1 MRRGLS
7 PMNQDPLAKVVLS
20 ERFTLSVQERT
31 LYCEGEPVKVG
42 ARALEI
48 LLVLSEKP
56 GHLVSKQELLARV
69 WPNQHVDETALR
81 VHLSALRRLLVSD
94 GEDRKLIVNES
105 GRGYRLVPPAFHPAD
120 GLVARQRLKST
131 LPLAVA
137 SLIGRQAMVTRC
149 TDILAARRLL
159 TLTGPGGIG
168 KTTLAVAAA
177 SAFATVHDMPVLFL
191 DLADMADAGALRA
204 ELARQLGLFD
214 LERGSLRDLAEVISA
229 SSLLIVL
236 DTCEHLID
244 TAATFAENLLGM
256 LPNLVILATSRE
268 PLRAAGEWVLHVPP
282 LGLPQGDAEGGPRSL
297 LHPPAVRLFIE
308 RAQAV
313 CPDFAPSSAELLQ
326 VNHICLQLDG
336 MPLAIEMAAARL
348 ATHTLSELAR
358 LLSQGLSVLVSGRRT
373 APARHRTLVTNLD
386 WSFNLLGDEERDVFD
401 RLCVFNGA
409 FSMKDAIDVVGTIG
423 MGTDRIVC
431 TITALVE
438 KSLVMAQQVGTETR
452 YSLLKTLR
460 HYGLRHAMGNAAW
473 REASRNHARRVLS
486 LTQGGAKRLADDR
499 ADTLPAL
506 IEDVRS
512 ALAWAAG
519 RQGDPEL
526 ATALFGSASRLFFD
540 LSLPITCLDLR
551 ATKTSLSATNSA
563 RMLVQQGRCGD
574 ARRVITQAGATVLRM
589 KDAVPV
595 CEPRMILAD
604 LG

>member
-1 MRRGLS
+1 
-7 PMNQDPLAKVVLS
+7 MNQDPLAKVVLS

-31 LYCEGEPVKVG
+31 LYCDGEPVKVG

-56 GHLVSKQELLARV
+56 GHLVSKQDLLARV

-81 VHLSALRRLLVSD
+81 VHLSALRRLLMSD
-94 GEDRKLIVNES
+94 GDDRKLIVNES
-105 GRGYRLVPPAFHPAD
+105 GRGYRLVPPAFDRAD
-120 GLVARQRLKST
+120 GLVIPQRLKST

-137 SLIGRQAMVTRC
+137 SLIGRQTMVTRC

-177 SAFATVHDMPVLFL
+177 SAFATAHDMPVLFL
-191 DLADMADAGALRA
+191 DLADMADAGAIRM
-204 ELARQLGLFD
+204 ELARQLGLVD
-214 LERGSLRDLAEVISA
+214 LERASLRDVADVIGSLN
-229 SSLLIVL
+229 LLIVL

-244 TAATFAENLLGM
+244 TAATFAENLLGL

-282 LGLPQGDAEGGPRSL
+282 LGLPQGGVESGPRSL

-326 VNHICLQLDG
+326 INHICQQLDG

-373 APARHRTLVTNLD
+373 APARHRTLIANFD
-386 WSFNLLGDEERDVFD
+386 WGLNLLGDEERDVFD

-409 FSMKDAIDVVGTIG
+409 FSMMDAIEVVGTTR
-423 MGTDRIVC
+423 MDADRIVC

-438 KSLVMAQQVGTETR
+438 KSLIMAQQEGTQTR
-452 YSLLKTLR
+452 YSLLKTLQ
-460 HYGLRHAMGNAAW
+460 HYGLRHAIGSAAW

-499 ADTLPAL
+499 PETLPAL

-512 ALAWAAG
+512 ALAWAGG
-519 RQGDPEL
+519 RQGDPDL
-526 ATALFGSASRLFFD
+526 ATALFASASRLFFD
-540 LSLPITCLDLR
+540 LSLPIACLDLR
-551 ATKTSLSATNSA
+551 ALKPSLSTTNSA
-563 RMLVQQGRCGD
+563 RILVQQGRCGD
-574 ARRVITQAGATVLRM
+574 ARRVITQNGAAVMRM
-589 KDAVPV
+589 TEAVPV
-595 CEPRMILAD
+595 CEPRIILAD